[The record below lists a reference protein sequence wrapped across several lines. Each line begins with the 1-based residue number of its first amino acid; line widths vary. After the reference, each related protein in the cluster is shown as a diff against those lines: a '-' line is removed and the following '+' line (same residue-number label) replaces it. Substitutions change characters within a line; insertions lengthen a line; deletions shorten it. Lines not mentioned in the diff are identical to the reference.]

1 VLLAAVSS
9 GGRDHTG
16 HTEDIDKPGTSTAM
30 DIVAV
35 PNAVTGDVD
44 GVAVTPPVAFRAP
57 GNIDDNTRLAYM
69 VGADQ
74 RIPMRHIGAHE
85 QDTPHILQS
94 HVSSDKIIIS
104 VTYIL
109 L

>member
-1 VLLAAVSS
+1 
-9 GGRDHTG
+9 
-16 HTEDIDKPGTSTAM
+16 M

-35 PNAVTGDVD
+35 PDAMTGDTDV
-44 GVAVTPPVAFRAP
+44 VAVTPPTTLRAP
-57 GNIDDNTRLAYM
+57 GNIDDNTRSAEM
-69 VGADQ
+69 VRADQ
-74 RIPMRHIGAHE
+74 RIPMRHIGAHD

-109 L
+109 WYCCSIFQ